1 MNHEQVWGALAFYE
15 RELETR
21 GIPAKEMTEEEYGQ
35 RMRDMCRREG
45 HHQGIPHKH
54 VHGNPAPRLN
64 YDIVMADVLA
74 LLADGPLPSPAIET
88 RLKRGHA
95 MSWALARRAK
105 ISMNRSGKRVGIYHC
120 RHCRAWHVGSR
131 KFPRGRK

>member
-1 MNHEQVWGALAFYE
+1 MTYITARFGVPVAKPRQPKVVM
-15 RELETR
+15 TR
-21 GIPAKEMTEEEYGQ
+21 MTEEEYGQ

-88 RLKRGHA
+88 RLKRGHETIRTA
-95 MSWALARRAK
+95 TRRLAARNAISYDQKRRRWSLAA
-105 ISMNRSGKRVGIYHC
+105 S
-120 RHCRAWHVGSR
+120 
-131 KFPRGRK
+131 